1 MVDMRFGSFN
11 MMIFHIEIVI
21 MSIIKSKKVRSYKE
35 KCLSADNKC

>member
-1 MVDMRFGSFN
+1 